1 MAAMRKHHCYFILT
15 LSSPK
20 LIIREV
26 SVDSNMEDN
35 KVRMRGKK
43 IKNEKQERIKRAEE
57 SKPPEVQSEKVKI
70 K

>member
-1 MAAMRKHHCYFILT
+1 
-15 LSSPK
+15 
-20 LIIREV
+20 
-26 SVDSNMEDN
+26 MEDN